1 MQSDRKANNRK
12 VSPRK
17 PTAPSANTQSKAQ
30 NELKRLQEITR
41 DAMPEAT
48 RKVAMPLMHN
58 IAWQKVKLDE
68 ARRDLMY
75 ETLFVDYDNGGGQTG
90 IREHPG
96 FTAYNKLFT
105 TFQRGIKQLLD
116 LMETWG
122 GDTDE
127 LQDYFNET
135 QIE

>member
-1 MQSDRKANNRK
+1 MQSNRKANNHK
-12 VSPRK
+12 VSPLK
-17 PTAPSANTQSKAQ
+17 PERPSANTQQKAQ
-30 NELKRLQEITR
+30 SELKRLQEITR
-41 DAMPEAT
+41 DAMPDAT

-68 ARRDLMY
+68 ARHDLMY
-75 ETLFVDYDNGGGQTG
+75 ETLFVPYDNGGGQTG

-105 TFQRGIKQLLD
+105 TFQRGIKQLID